1 MNNTR
6 HAPGPALWSAT
17 RALMRL
23 AATLHRRLALPAL
36 LAGLA
41 GLALPAAQ
49 AQQIPAAAGLFDEAS
64 LRQYV
69 SQQVAGNAT
78 EPISR
83 FDVRLGQID
92 ASPAMALCR
101 RSEPFT
107 PAGGR
112 FWGRSSLGVRCVE
125 GASWS
130 VLVPLTVTAWGRA
143 VVAAMPLPAGTVLDA
158 QNLREDEVE
167 LTRDAVAPARD
178 INLLAGRTLTR
189 AVNAGQGIRLDM
201 VRTTAVVQSG
211 DAVRLRLSGPGFTVA
226 ASGLALTSAGV
237 GQSVRVKTDLGKIVT
252 GIARDDRVV
261 DLSF

>member
-1 MNNTR
+1 MNSVLFAPFHLV
-6 HAPGPALWSAT
+6 HAHLV
-17 RALMRL
+17 RA
-23 AATLHRRLALPAL
+23 A
-36 LAGLA
+36 LA
-41 GLALPAAQ
+41 GLALLAGFVLPAAH
-49 AQQIPAAAGLFDEAS
+49 AQQALQASTLFDEAS

-69 SQQVAGNAT
+69 SQQVAGSSS

-83 FDVRLGQID
+83 FDVRLGQVE

-167 LTRDAVAPARD
+167 LTREAVAPVRD
-178 INLLAGRTLTR
+178 IQLLAGRTLTR
-189 AVNAGQGIRLDM
+189 AVSAGQGIRLDM

-211 DAVRLRLSGPGFTVA
+211 DAVRLRLNGPGFTVA
-226 ASGLALTSAGV
+226 ASGLALTSAGA
-237 GQSVRVKTDLGKIVT
+237 GQTVRVKTDLGKIVT